1 MSFSREVEVSLFERG
16 FSRRHL
22 GRMAT
27 LLTAGSLPFFSE
39 FSMAQQA
46 EVRLNRA
53 AGGRRRAMGPN
64 AVRISSNENPLGP
77 CAEGL
82 EAIYKVAPLGGRY
95 SPTGEA
101 QDFTAIQAETEGV
114 GADHVRVF
122 AGSSPA
128 LSASACAFTS
138 PSRSWTMADPGYG
151 GGAPSYIGSKT
162 VRVPLRPDMSHD
174 VEAMIKA
181 DPNAGAYY
189 VCNPNNPTGTI
200 TSRKDIEYLLA
211 HKPADAVVVVDEAY
225 IHFSDT
231 AKTCTD
237 LVAQDKD
244 VVVLRT
250 FSKAYGMAGIRAG
263 AAIAR
268 PDLLEK
274 MRPFGGGGMLP
285 ITGMACAAASLRS
298 STVIPERRAYT
309 KGVREDVF
317 AFLNQKGID
326 FIPSESNFFMMTVD
340 GMTGAEVN
348 QAMAEEEVFIGRVW
362 AIWPHRVRV
371 SVGTEAE
378 MAKFKAAFSKV
389 LDAKAA

>member
-1 MSFSREVEVSLFERG
+1 
-16 FSRRHL
+16 
-22 GRMAT
+22 
-27 LLTAGSLPFFSE
+27 
-39 FSMAQQA
+39 
-46 EVRLNRA
+46 
-53 AGGRRRAMGPN
+53 MGPN

-101 QDFTAIQAETEGV
+101 QDFTAIQADTEGV

-138 PSRSWTMADPGYG
+138 PTRSWTMADPGYG

-162 VRVPLRPDMSHD
+162 VRVPLRTDMSHD

-211 HKPADAVVVVDEAY
+211 NKPADAVVVVDEAY

-231 AKTCTD
+231 ARTCTD
-237 LVAQDKD
+237 LVAQAKD

-274 MRPFGGGGMLP
+274 MGPFAGGGMLP

-298 STVIPERRAYT
+298 STVVPERRAYT

-348 QAMAEEEVFIGRVW
+348 QAMAQHEVYIGRVW
-362 AIWPHRVRV
+362 AIWPQRVRV
-371 SVGTEAE
+371 SVGTVEE